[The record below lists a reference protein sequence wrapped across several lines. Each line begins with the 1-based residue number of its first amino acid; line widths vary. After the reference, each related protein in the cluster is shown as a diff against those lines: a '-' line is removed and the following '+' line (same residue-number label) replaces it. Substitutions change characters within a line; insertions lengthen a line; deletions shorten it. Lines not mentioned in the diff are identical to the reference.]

1 VSSIDRAFLFV
12 SIGIVAIAISGVAFL
27 AGFDNTLT
35 TDTSKKP
42 VPVTSQQEDET
53 TVFQQGLSPQMKLNS
68 NKLQP
73 GVSSAIKIVPKEDI
87 PIPLDA
93 TEVVF
98 HKCSYYREGIAPGS
112 PVMFHCP
119 AIGITPEHNIIATL
133 NSRPTEFYDRVYL
146 EYAKAFY
153 DRVEIKLIN
162 IGSEPLTLDSEV
174 SIIAFK

>member
-1 VSSIDRAFLFV
+1 VSSIDRAFIFV
-12 SIGIVAIAISGVAFL
+12 SIGGIAIAIAGVAFL

-35 TDTSKKP
+35 NDTSKKP
-42 VPVTSQQEDET
+42 GPVTQQEDET

-73 GVSSAIKIVPKEDI
+73 GVSSVIKIDPKEDI

-98 HKCSYYREGIAPGS
+98 HKCFYHSDNIEAMLGVLIYCTAR
-112 PVMFHCP
+112 
-119 AIGITPEHNIIATL
+119 GITPDHNLVATI
-133 NSRPTEFYDRVYL
+133 NTVPSYNGYFHL
-146 EYAKAFY
+146 EYAKPLQ
-153 DRVEIKLIN
+153 DRIELRIMRDGPVPLPNDFEI
-162 IGSEPLTLDSEV
+162 